1 MSLLALSIFDKKAE
15 NPTNSINSSGAKKIK
30 IDVNNL

>member
-15 NPTNSINSSGAKKIK
+15 NPTNSINGSGAKTSKYM
-30 IDVNNL
+30 